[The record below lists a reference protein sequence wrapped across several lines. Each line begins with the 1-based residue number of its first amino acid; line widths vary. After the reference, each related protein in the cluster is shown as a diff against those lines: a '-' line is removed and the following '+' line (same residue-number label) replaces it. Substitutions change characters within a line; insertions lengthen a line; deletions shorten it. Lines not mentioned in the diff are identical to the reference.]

1 MLFTVIKTVFAYGSL
16 IFAVG
21 FLWPLF
27 AQAITAIEWT
37 PPFDLSPLQ
46 AASVPALALGLLAQV
61 RGTWLW
67 QR

>member
-1 MLFTVIKTVFAYGSL
+1 MVLKLVKFVFECGPL

-27 AQAITAIEWT
+27 AQIIGLADWV
-37 PPFDLSPLQ
+37 PPFGLSPLEM
-46 AASVPALALGLLAQV
+46 AFLLAMAFGLMAQV

-67 QR
+67 RQ